1 MKTRIQ
7 QVNGHG
13 SSLTHSQLMLDSLVP
28 PMTLESP
35 NRADR
40 RTDDYLVAARQCF
53 LAFMAHSSVTFP
65 ILLSYLPLFVSFV
78 SFLIWNQGI
87 VLGAS
92 YPYQAHREATK
103 ATTLPDSTCRSFYI
117 VERSL
122 QDSVPR

>member
-1 MKTRIQ
+1 
-7 QVNGHG
+7 
-13 SSLTHSQLMLDSLVP
+13 MLDSLVP

-35 NRADR
+35 NRVDR
-40 RTDDYLVAARQCF
+40 RTDDYLVAARQCV
-53 LAFMAHSSVTFP
+53 LAFMAHSSVAFP

-92 YPYQAHREATK
+92 FPYQAHRKATK
-103 ATTLPDSTCRSFYI
+103 ATTLPESIYHSFYI

-122 QDSVPR
+122 RHSVPQ